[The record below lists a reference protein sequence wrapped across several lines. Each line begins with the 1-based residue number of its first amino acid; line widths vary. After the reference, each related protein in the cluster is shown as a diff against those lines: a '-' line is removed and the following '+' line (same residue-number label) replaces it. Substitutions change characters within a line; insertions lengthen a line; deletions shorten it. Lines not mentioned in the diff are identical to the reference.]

1 MAQEG
6 TVYFDRKGHF
16 FRTAMDATISD
27 LAAVLGQIGE
37 GESLAPG
44 LARKM
49 LARRAEIEELFAEH
63 DTMMNAERAQAEMP
77 SRFVDN
83 VSKLPSRPGG

>member
-49 LARRAEIEELFAEH
+49 LARRVEIEELFAEH

-77 SRFVDN
+77 SRFVGN